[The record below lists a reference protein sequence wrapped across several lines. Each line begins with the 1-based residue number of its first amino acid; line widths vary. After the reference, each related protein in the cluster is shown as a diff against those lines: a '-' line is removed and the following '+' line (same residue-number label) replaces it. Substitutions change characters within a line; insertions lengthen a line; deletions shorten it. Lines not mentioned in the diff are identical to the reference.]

1 MKQIQRL
8 FASLV
13 LVCALALT
21 AAADGII
28 QTGTPP
34 PPPPPAAQS
43 TPPTTEDETVAETAE
58 GETPGLGTVGA
69 IVLDFMC
76 DLLTIF

>member
-1 MKQIQRL
+1 MKQLQRL
-8 FASLV
+8 FATLL
-13 LVCALALT
+13 LVCALALN

-34 PPPPPAAQS
+34 PPPPPAASPAQI
-43 TPPTTEDETVAETAE
+43 EEETAAETAE
-58 GETPGLGTVGA
+58 GEATVLESA
-69 IVLDFMC
+69 AAVALDFMC